1 MGKIELEGFFL
12 INSLILG
19 LFVLL
24 CLYRVVFGP
33 TLFNRLIGANV
44 IGTKTLIILA
54 LMGFIYRRIEMFI
67 DISLVYALL
76 NFIVTLAA
84 AKYLQRKGVL

>member
-1 MGKIELEGFFL
+1 MEKFFL

-19 LFVLL
+19 LLVLL

-33 TLFNRLIGANV
+33 AFFDRLIGASV

-54 LMGFIYRRIEMFI
+54 LVGFIYGRIEMFI
-67 DISLVYALL
+67 DISLAYALL

-84 AKYLQRKGVL
+84 AKYLRRKGAL

>member
-1 MGKIELEGFFL
+1 MERFLL

-33 TLFNRLIGANV
+33 GFFNRLIGASV

-54 LMGFIYRRIEMFI
+54 LMGFIYGRIDMFI

-84 AKYLQRKGVL
+84 AKYLQRKGIL

>member
-1 MGKIELEGFFL
+1 MEGFFL

>member
-1 MGKIELEGFFL
+1 MERFFL

-33 TLFNRLIGANV
+33 AFFNRLIGASV

-54 LMGFIYRRIEMFI
+54 LMGFIYGRIEMFI

-76 NFIVTLAA
+76 NFIITLAA
-84 AKYLQRKGVL
+84 AKYVHRKGVL

>member
-1 MGKIELEGFFL
+1 MERFFL

-19 LFVLL
+19 LLVLL
-24 CLYRVVFGP
+24 CLYREVFGP
-33 TLFNRLIGANV
+33 TFFDRLIGASV

-54 LMGFIYRRIEMFI
+54 LVGFIYGRIEMFI

-84 AKYLQRKGVL
+84 AKYLRRKGAL

>member
-1 MGKIELEGFFL
+1 MEQFFL
-12 INSLILG
+12 TISIILG

-33 TLFNRLIGANV
+33 GVFNRLVGTSV
-44 IGTKTLIILA
+44 IGTKTLIIL
-54 LMGFIYRRIEMFI
+54 LLIGFIYKRIDMFV

-76 NFIVTLAA
+76 NFIVTIAA
-84 AKYLQRKGVL
+84 AKYFQRKGAL

>member
-1 MGKIELEGFFL
+1 VERFFL
-12 INSLILG
+12 INSLILA

-33 TLFNRLIGANV
+33 AFFNRLIGASV

-54 LMGFIYRRIEMFI
+54 LMGFIYGRIEMFI

-76 NFIVTLAA
+76 NFIITLAA
-84 AKYLQRKGVL
+84 AKYVHRKGAL